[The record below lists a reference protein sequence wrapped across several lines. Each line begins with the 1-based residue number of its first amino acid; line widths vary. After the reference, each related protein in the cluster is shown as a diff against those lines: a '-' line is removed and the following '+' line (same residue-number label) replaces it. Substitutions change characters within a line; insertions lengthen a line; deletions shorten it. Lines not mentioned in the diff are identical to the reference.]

1 MNSYELYLK
10 NCFTEKEL
18 KKQQKIKNQ
27 IDLINSDKFNCL
39 KFYSFLIGIIFIGA
53 SLFMSVN
60 IFAVSKNVRMLDI
73 LLSLPVNIFVF
84 GGIISS
90 FCFLISI
97 SFEWIIKKKIKIKK
111 NKEKEIDDIIKKA
124 DFLPFLQNT
133 IEKYFNFDI
142 QANFIKDFNNIGEV
156 GESNIISFIKGYYDK
171 KDSTHFHTFSK
182 EVCYQGEWY
191 TFKTEKDWLN
201 NKHILIKLL
210 ALINLN
216 KLKEEKEKKL
226 LKELK
231 EKYNQ
236 LKDEKEKEDF
246 LKKFKN

>member
-1 MNSYELYLK
+1 
-10 NCFTEKEL
+10 
-18 KKQQKIKNQ
+18 
-27 IDLINSDKFNCL
+27 
-39 KFYSFLIGIIFIGA
+39 
-53 SLFMSVN
+53 
-60 IFAVSKNVRMLDI
+60 MLDI

-97 SFEWIIKKKIKIKK
+97 SFEWIIKKK

-142 QANFIKDFNNIGEV
+142 QTNFIKDLNNIGEE
-156 GESNIISFIKGYYDK
+156 GESGVISFISRYYDK
-171 KDSTHFHTFSK
+171 KDGAYFRTFLK
-182 EVCYQGEWY
+182 EIYYQEKWY

-216 KLKEEKEKKL
+216 KLEEEKEKQL

-231 EKYNQ
+231 EKFNQ